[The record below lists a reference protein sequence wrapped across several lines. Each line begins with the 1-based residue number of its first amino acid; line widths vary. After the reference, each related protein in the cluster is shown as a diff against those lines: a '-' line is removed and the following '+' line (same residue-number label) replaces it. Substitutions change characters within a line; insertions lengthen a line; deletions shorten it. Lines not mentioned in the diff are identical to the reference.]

1 MEVAMKFSVATTAV
15 TALVFLCLAGSVF
28 AQNLLYYPE
37 SVVFDTLRERWLVSN
52 WGNGRIVEIDSNG
65 VQSYFNTDLDRVC
78 GLHIIG
84 DMLYAASCSSSY
96 IGVVGF
102 DLETAQMEFFVDIS
116 GSGLVNDITSDT
128 SGWGYATDY
137 YSSRVYKF
145 DPVNATYSVFV
156 DHDLYMPNGIIF
168 DASQNRLLTVMNN
181 QQYYPLKAIDVNDS
195 SVSVVVNTYLPGGAD
210 GIVIDN
216 EGRTYMSNWTTN
228 SVHRYDANFTNPPE
242 VFSSGHSAPADIYFN
257 ARDNILAVPNFY
269 RHTVD
274 FVQVQ
279 PISVDDFDSP
289 QTFYISG
296 NYPNPFNSRTTVRYF
311 LPFAT
316 VVKIDIYDV
325 LGRRVEKLFNG
336 TAPSGG
342 NNIIWNAGD
351 KPSGIYFCRIQ
362 STGRIETHKM
372 TLVR

>member
-1 MEVAMKFSVATTAV
+1 MKFSVTATAV
-15 TALVFLCLAGSVF
+15 TFLVFLCLAGSVF

-137 YSSRVYKF
+137 YSSRIYKF
-145 DPVNATYSVFV
+145 DPINATYSVFV

-168 DASQNRLLTVMNN
+168 EASQNRLLTVMNN

-216 EGRTYMSNWTTN
+216 EGQTYMSNWTTN

-279 PISVDDFDSP
+279 PISVDDFDTP

-311 LPFAT
+311 LPF
-316 VVKIDIYDV
+316 VSEVKIDIYDV
-325 LGRRVEKLFNG
+325 LGRRVETLFDG
-336 TAPSGG
+336 ITPLGE
-342 NNIIWNAGD
+342 NNITWNAGD

-362 STGRIETHKM
+362 SAGRIETKKM
-372 TLVR
+372 ALVR